1 MGSPIVAD
9 GDDANAAKMNQFVG
23 APGGKLS
30 VFVKYA
36 RVHYDGEDWVVDS
49 ATDSADIVSGD
60 LAWNGDDDQLEITL
74 SDFADPPVIVATPT
88 FSADTVYNVKAKCT
102 AADTAVIVFYA
113 IDGGAQITTEA
124 TDMDVQVLLIGT
136 YV

>member
-9 GDDANAAKMNQFVG
+9 GDDCNAAKINQFVG

-30 VFVKYA
+30 VFVNYA
-36 RVHYDGEDWVVDS
+36 RVHYNGSAWVVDS
-49 ATDSADIVSGD
+49 ATDSAAIVSGD
-60 LAWNGDDDQLEITL
+60 LAWNGTDDQLEITL
-74 SDFADPPVIVATPT
+74 TDFADPPVIVATPT

-102 AADTAVIVFYA
+102 DATTAVIVFYN
-113 IDGGAQITTEA
+113 IDTGAQITTEA
-124 TDMDVQVLLIGT
+124 TDMDVQVMIMGT